1 MKRHLSKV
9 AALLAALTLT
19 FLAAQPAWAFDEHE
33 PCPAELETP
42 DVIVPGLGTL

>member
-9 AALLAALTLT
+9 AALLAALTLS
-19 FLAAQPAWAFDEHE
+19 FFAAQPAWATDAPD
-33 PCPAELETP
+33 PCPAEFDEP